1 MLARRLDQRSRSIFF
16 IVLPKNLESP
26 AYGPWPSR
34 SRGRLQHLRAARGIL
49 VFVQSCCIFLKI
61 RRQRKPQQ
69 RPSPPRACGPK
80 NTKKNISGKKRSL
93 STTFPFDDFFFRVF
107 RSVRRVRDR
116 FIVIVSLRLSQDS
129 VAVKQPAGLMMLFI
143 GVDSELLRIFQDS
156 RGDDVFDLFLQN
168 LF

>member
-1 MLARRLDQRSRSIFF
+1 
-16 IVLPKNLESP
+16 
-26 AYGPWPSR
+26 
-34 SRGRLQHLRAARGIL
+34 
-49 VFVQSCCIFLKI
+49 
-61 RRQRKPQQ
+61 
-69 RPSPPRACGPK
+69 
-80 NTKKNISGKKRSL
+80 
-93 STTFPFDDFFFRVF
+93 
-107 RSVRRVRDR
+107 VRDR